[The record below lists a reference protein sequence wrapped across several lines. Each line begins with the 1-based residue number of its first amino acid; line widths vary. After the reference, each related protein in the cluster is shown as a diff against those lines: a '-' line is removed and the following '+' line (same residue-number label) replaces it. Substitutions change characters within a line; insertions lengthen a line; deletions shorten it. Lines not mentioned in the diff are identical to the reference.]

1 MSIVIKPKIN
11 LDQLVVDT
19 LSKAIEEKKTF
30 LSFLE
35 NFIIIDD
42 KSVND
47 YIAIELWKMEHELT
61 FDNYNYTYWVDGGLS
76 WFYWFYWY
84 NNSDKF

>member
-35 NFIIIDD
+35 NFIILILTLDNFFTFIIT
-42 KSVND
+42 K
-47 YIAIELWKMEHELT
+47 YILAI
-61 FDNYNYTYWVDGGLS
+61 
-76 WFYWFYWY
+76 
-84 NNSDKF
+84 